1 MKKMIAGFLTTTVL
15 LLSSLTVWA
24 EKVAV
29 PEVGFSAEA
38 EAEMVAI
45 LEENDESLGRTVI
58 TVKNPKGGGL
68 VFRFASLYLPDFK
81 SINIGSANADEIDEL
96 ANAFPFSE
104 GLTYNVVWVDE
115 SNLASLEFIDKFN
128 LALYRVMKSRS
139 DI

>member
-58 TVKNPKGGGL
+58 TVKNPKGGAWFLGL
-68 VFRFASLYLPDFK
+68 LVYTYPISSR
-81 SINIGSANADEIDEL
+81 
-96 ANAFPFSE
+96 
-104 GLTYNVVWVDE
+104 LTLV
-115 SNLASLEFIDKFN
+115 LLMQ
-128 LALYRVMKSRS
+128 MK
-139 DI
+139 